1 MSNKHIN
8 YMQPIIENNKL
19 KIAEIC
25 KDLNIKTLHVFGSAT
40 TNRFNKDSDIDFL
53 LSFPENISIE
63 QYTDNYFELHYKL
76 RELLNREIDITTERS
91 LSNPYFIESVNET
104 KQLLYE
110 AWNIEI
116 LIWYSNFYKL
126 N

>member
-1 MSNKHIN
+1 
-8 YMQPIIENNKL
+8 MQPIIENNKL

-91 LSNPYFIESVNET
+91 LSNPYFIESDNET

-110 AWNIEI
+110 A
-116 LIWYSNFYKL
+116 
-126 N
+126 